1 MKDDV
6 ILMACKIN
14 ATGKVLFWK
23 IEKEQV
29 AEIGDY
35 AIVENIE
42 GYDLVQIM
50 GYVLTKREL
59 TRYISNTKYENMKE
73 VKMTIKKEKLKK
85 EKINE

>member
-6 ILMACKIN
+6 ILMAGKIN

-73 VKMTIKKEKLKK
+73 VKMTIKKGKLKK

>member
-1 MKDDV
+1 MEDDV
-6 ILMACKIN
+6 ILMAGKIN
-14 ATGKVLFWK
+14 ATGKILFWK